1 MKITIVGVGYVGL
14 VTGVCLAELGHTVV
28 CVDNDKLKIKALSEG
43 VCQIYEPNLKNL
55 LEKNIANKNLF
66 FTYDKIFLS
75 KNQVIIVAVGTPL
88 QESGVINMKYINQ
101 VLEDIIKNA
110 KEDVII
116 IIKSTVPVG
125 TADKIKRHLN
135 KSTLNVNYHIVS
147 NPEFLREGLAIND
160 FMTPDRIVIGTD
172 SEYAKKVISK
182 LYAYFNT
189 LKVPIIYTD
198 NKTAELIK
206 YASNVYLATRISFIN
221 QIADISEA
229 LECNIKDIVCG
240 MGFDK
245 RIGHSYLNP
254 GPGFGGSC
262 LPKDTKALL
271 NTAKAKNIECPIIK
285 SVYNYNNSRMKKLGI
300 KILDI
305 LAKHNVSS
313 TRYTIGI
320 LGVTFK
326 ADTDD
331 VRNSPSICI
340 LKHLIDSIRYD
351 YKIKI
356 FDPQGLENVKKHFKD
371 EKIEYYEDVYEAITE
386 CNIIIILTE
395 WTYFKKLDYDKIKT
409 VMKNPIIYDCK
420 NILPKKHM
428 TNIGFDYYGIG

>member
-1 MKITIVGVGYVGL
+1 MKITIVGAGYVGL
-14 VTGVCLAELGHTVV
+14 VTGICLAELGHTVV
-28 CVDNDKLKIKALSEG
+28 CIDSNKLKIKALSKG
-43 VCQIYEPNLKNL
+43 ICQIYEPNLNNL
-55 LEKNIANKNLF
+55 LHKNIINKKLT
-66 FTYDKIFLS
+66 FTSDKTLLGKS
-75 KNQVIIVAVGTPL
+75 NIIIIAVGTPL
-88 QESGVINMKYINQ
+88 QENGEINMAFIND
-101 VLEDIIKNA
+101 VLRDIISNVNN
-110 KEDVII
+110 DTII
-116 IIKSTVPVG
+116 IIKSTVPIG
-125 TADKIKRHLN
+125 TADKIKKNLYN
-135 KSTLNVNYHIVS
+135 TDLNYHIVS
-147 NPEFLREGLAIND
+147 NPEFLREGLAIKD
-160 FMTPDRIVIGTD
+160 FMTPDRIIIGTD

-206 YASNVYLATRISFIN
+206 YASNIYLATRISFIN

-229 LECNIKDIVCG
+229 LECNIKDIVYG

-271 NTAKAKNIECPIIK
+271 NTANAENIECPIIK

-356 FDPQGLENVKKHFKD
+356 FDPQGLENVKKYFKND
-371 EKIEYYEDVYEAITE
+371 KIKYYEDVYEAITE

>member
-1 MKITIVGVGYVGL
+1 MNITIIGTGYVGL
-14 VTGVCLAELGHTVV
+14 VTGVCLAELGHTVI
-28 CVDNDKLKIKALSEG
+28 CIDNDELKIKALSKG
-43 VCQIYEPNLKNL
+43 ICQIYEPNLNNL
-55 LEKNIANKNLF
+55 LHKNIINKKLT
-66 FTYDKIFLS
+66 FTSDKTLLGKS
-75 KNQVIIVAVGTPL
+75 SIIIIAVGTPL
-88 QESGVINMKYINQ
+88 KENDEINMAFIND
-101 VLEDIIKNA
+101 VLRDIISNVNN
-110 KEDVII
+110 DTII
-116 IIKSTVPVG
+116 IIKSTVPIG
-125 TADKIKRHLN
+125 TADKIKKNLYN
-135 KSTLNVNYHIVS
+135 TDLNYHIVS
-147 NPEFLREGLAIND
+147 NPEFLREGLAIKD
-160 FMTPDRIVIGTD
+160 FMTPDRIIIGTD

-182 LYAYFNT
+182 LYTYFNT

-206 YASNVYLATRISFIN
+206 YASNIYLATRISFIN
-221 QIADISEA
+221 QIADISEV
-229 LECNIKDIVCG
+229 LECNIKDIVYG

-271 NTAKAKNIECPIIK
+271 NTANAENIECPIIK

>member
-1 MKITIVGVGYVGL
+1 MKITIVGAGYVGL
-14 VTGVCLAELGHTVV
+14 VTGICLAELGHTVV
-28 CVDNDKLKIKALSEG
+28 CIDSNKLKIKALSKG
-43 VCQIYEPNLKNL
+43 ICQIYEPNLNNL
-55 LEKNIANKNLF
+55 LHKNIINKKLT
-66 FTYDKIFLS
+66 FTSDKTLLGKS
-75 KNQVIIVAVGTPL
+75 NIIIIAVGTPL
-88 QESGVINMKYINQ
+88 QENGEINMAFIND
-101 VLEDIIKNA
+101 VLRDIISNVNN
-110 KEDVII
+110 DTII
-116 IIKSTVPVG
+116 IIKSTVPIG
-125 TADKIKRHLN
+125 TADKIKKNLYN
-135 KSTLNVNYHIVS
+135 TDLNYHIVS
-147 NPEFLREGLAIND
+147 NPEFLREGLAIKD
-160 FMTPDRIVIGTD
+160 FMTPDRIIIGTD

-206 YASNVYLATRISFIN
+206 YASNIYLATRISFIN

-229 LECNIKDIVCG
+229 LECNIKDIVYG

-271 NTAKAKNIECPIIK
+271 NTANAENIECPIIK

-356 FDPQGLENVKKHFKD
+356 FDPQGLENVKKYFKND
-371 EKIEYYEDVYEAITE
+371 KIKYYEDVYEAITE
-386 CNIIIILTE
+386 CNIIVILTE
-395 WTYFKKLDYDKIKT
+395 WTYFKKLDYDKIKN

-428 TNIGFDYYGIG
+428 TNIGFDYYGVG